1 MREFTVRVG
10 TPSDASGLAP
20 VLAELLK
27 RPRLDEGTLAA
38 LNTNVLRLLQTQGAT
53 FLVAEAPNGALLGF
67 ASLFVRWGLLDQA
80 PMGLIDRVVVRPSVR
95 DSSVSSALLE
105 QALGACQGM
114 GCGSVDLVLTLES
127 TVDLGTL
134 EGFGFKELGK
144 RYNLEIL

>member
-1 MREFTVRVG
+1 MREYTVRVG
-10 TPSDASGLAP
+10 TPSDAAGLAP

-27 RPRLDEGTLAA
+27 RPRLDDGVLAA

-53 FLVAEAPNGALLGF
+53 FLVAEAPNGVLLGF

-80 PMGLIDRVVVRPSVR
+80 PNGLIDRIVVRPSVR
-95 DSSVSSALLE
+95 DSSVASALLE

-114 GCGSVDLVLTLES
+114 GCSSVDLVLTLES
-127 TVDLGTL
+127 TADKGTL

-144 RYNLEIL
+144 RYTLEVM